1 MRDKA
6 MSRSRKKTPVVGHAA
21 SSERD
26 DKIAWH
32 GRMRA
37 RERSALVTG
46 DEMPDVKD
54 VSNPWYMGKDGR
66 SRVPPDHKLTR
77 K

>member
-1 MRDKA
+1 
-6 MSRSRKKTPVVGHAA
+6 MSRSRKKTPVTHIAA
-21 SSERD
+21 PSERS
-26 DKIAWH
+26 DKVIWH

-37 RERSALVTG
+37 REREALAHG
-46 DEMPDVKD
+46 KEMPDIKD

-66 SRVPPDHKLTR
+66 MRVPAGSKWTR